1 MKIVPVFGIGG
12 FHHYQVFGGIGMS
25 RRIILSSEDEESDI
39 PQAPA
44 LITEKSETADK
55 NDGKRKGLVRIC

>member
-1 MKIVPVFGIGG
+1 
-12 FHHYQVFGGIGMS
+12 MS

-55 NDGKRKGLVRIC
+55 NDNKRKGLTK

>member
-1 MKIVPVFGIGG
+1 MKIAPVFGIGG
-12 FHHYQVFGGIGMS
+12 FPHYHVFGGIGMS
-25 RRIILSSEDEESDI
+25 RRIILSSEDEESDV

-55 NDGKRKGLVRIC
+55 NDNKRKGLTK